1 MRIATKIWDSGW
13 GAVFLT
19 VYTGTV
25 LHLLIPGQPLFKI
38 LALFPTILVMF
49 LADRYSNW
57 LVDFFAGGELRR
69 STEYVEAKT
78 GEDHFYHAAREEVQT
93 SVDDLDRRA
102 YQNNISI
109 LTGIVIGVTA
119 PFIGFYQ
126 RAIIGGLFGI
136 LLACCA
142 IHWLTKSSITQLN
155 TLARDIREPYKAKY
169 ENQ

>member
-19 VYTGTV
+19 IYAAAV
-25 LHLLIPGQPLFKI
+25 LHLLVPGQPLFKI

-49 LADRYSNW
+49 LADQYSNW
-57 LVDFFAGGELRR
+57 LVDFFAGGELRH
-69 STEYVEAKT
+69 SVEYIESKT
-78 GEDHFYHAAREEVQT
+78 KEEHFYHAANDELQT

-109 LTGIVIGVTA
+109 LTGIVIGLTA
-119 PFIGFYQ
+119 PLIGFHQ
-126 RAIIGGLFGI
+126 RAIIGGAFGLVI
-136 LLACCA
+136 AGCA
-142 IHWLTKSSITQLN
+142 LHWLTGSSITQLN

-169 ENQ
+169 EN